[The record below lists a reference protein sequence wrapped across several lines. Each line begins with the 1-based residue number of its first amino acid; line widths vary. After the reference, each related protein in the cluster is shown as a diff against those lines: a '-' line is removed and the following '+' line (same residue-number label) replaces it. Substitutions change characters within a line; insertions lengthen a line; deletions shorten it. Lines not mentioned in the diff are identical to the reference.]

1 MNFFKK
7 KIKDEK
13 DGEKKKSKD
22 KKVLERE
29 INSKK
34 VNKLIRFNYLKIIR
48 IVLWALIVLIIIRGV
63 VSIIKPNDTQ
73 NIISENKKFLEKV
86 ENENSLQLRLFS
98 FAEDFTRDYFTR
110 YPINKD
116 DFKNRILKYTTE
128 QLAIDMNNSSYSE
141 IINVSAFYFEKY
153 SDNQYN
159 ISVSA
164 RIKQFVPKEGQEN
177 VQEDKKAYDNNIITE
192 NIKVPIYVDEQGK
205 MMVDSI
211 PMLIAA
217 AEKSNIKIEE
227 FNAEGESNQ
236 EIVKKINDG
245 LNEFFKVYYGG
256 EQTQLDFLLE
266 KEGIIKVTSSQSK
279 FEKINTTKIYKI
291 SENEHLVIADIN
303 LKSFNNDIKQKVNL
317 TIVKNGD
324 KYLVKQL
331 DTRVSNLNIK
341 N

>member
-22 KKVLERE
+22 KKLLERE

-341 N
+341 K

>member
-22 KKVLERE
+22 KKLLERE

-205 MMVDSI
+205 MIVDSI

-341 N
+341 K

>member
-164 RIKQFVPKEGQEN
+164 RIKQFVLKEGQEN

-341 N
+341 K

>member
-22 KKVLERE
+22 KKLLERE

-128 QLAIDMNNSSYSE
+128 QLAIDMNNLSYSE

-227 FNAEGESNQ
+227 FNAEGENNQ

-341 N
+341 K